1 MKALFQHHLRRV
13 LLLAMLGQ
21 GASLCA
27 YAQEA
32 AAAPSDPPV
41 PFPGLSQYSP
51 LWERSLFTTRDLP
64 SPDAPVGPVFTDSL
78 SLAGVYEV
86 DGQVV
91 AVLVDRTTSQISE
104 ARMNTENEAGIKIRK
119 VTPGATMDK
128 TRVQL
133 QKGDQA
139 GWVAFAELAG
149 APAAPARPAGLQT
162 RPLAPAQPPQAG
174 GLISPLLPPPPAV
187 PAPGQGGGAT
197 PPAAPPADV
206 PLPPP

>member
-1 MKALFQHHLRRV
+1 MKFPFPQRLAPA
-13 LLLAMLGQ
+13 LLLALLTLGQ
-21 GASLCA
+21 GGTLS
-27 YAQEA
+27 AQEGA
-32 AAAPSDPPV
+32 TAAPAPPV
-41 PFPGLSQYSP
+41 PFPELSQYSP
-51 LWERSLFTTRDLP
+51 LWERSLLTTRDLP

-91 AVLVDRTTSQISE
+91 AVLVDRTTSLISE
-104 ARMNTENEAGIKIRK
+104 ARMNVENEAGIKIRK

-149 APAAPARPAGLQT
+149 APATPAKPPGLQT
-162 RPLAPAQPPQAG
+162 RQPTPQAPGQGG
-174 GLISPLLPPPPAV
+174 GLVSPLLPPPPAI
-187 PAPGQGGGAT
+187 PSPGQGGTGTA
-197 PPAAPPADV
+197 PAAPPADV